1 MQTVKTHTTLIGEN
15 VTKTL
20 NYNNFFVFSETQN
33 ILLLQR
39 VSFKTILFFDLVSR
53 PFLQPKGWKGP

>member
-20 NYNNFFVFSETQN
+20 NYSNFFVFSETLH

-39 VSFKTILFFDLVSR
+39 IGFKNILFFDLVSKS
-53 PFLQPKGWKGP
+53 FLQPKGWKGP